1 MKQSLKISENEE
13 IAHIYSENDLIENLK
28 KQLSSLAKEKE
39 SVVQLWQT
47 ALKTVDYL
55 EDELRLYEGRTHGYV
70 PKTEIKKI
78 KITYQQ
84 QIDELHNKIDE
95 CNTKLQETRKNS
107 AQELQEK
114 TQQLEKET
122 SHLADARNTIEQLQE
137 KLTDSEVARSALQ
150 AALVEK
156 NKQIDG
162 FIIREEVA
170 KNKVREAV
178 SIVET
183 ALMEKDAALLREAQT
198 REEMARLAEAVQEAE
213 LKTRAEINE
222 IKSESQVKLN
232 QLQQELVNA
241 KEEIQNK
248 NFEIEKHFFKQEALQ
263 KEIEILQKGRN
274 IESDLSKLLVLEKNL
289 ESTFQKLV
297 NIFQY
302 YLNFK
307 TNSCSFF
314 QSERTC
320 NFLQREIVLKQIWN
334 KWPLI
339 SNAT

>member
-1 MKQSLKISENEE
+1 MNENKELASRLKEALKIAEHDE

-70 PKTEIKKI
+70 PKHEIKKI
-78 KITYQQ
+78 QISYQQ

-95 CNTKLQETRKNS
+95 CNAKLQETRKTS
-107 AQELQEK
+107 ALELYEK

-122 SHLADARNTIEQLQE
+122 NQLADARNAIERLQE
-137 KLTDSEVARSALQ
+137 KLTDSDAARSALQ

-162 FIIREEVA
+162 FIVREEIA

-178 SIVET
+178 NIVET

-198 REEMARLAEAVQEAE
+198 RDEMARLFEAVQEAE
-213 LKTRAEINE
+213 AKTRAEINQ
-222 IKSESQVKLN
+222 IKTESQAKCN
-232 QLQQELVNA
+232 NLQQELVKA
-241 KEEIQNK
+241 KDEIQSK
-248 NFEIEKHFFKQEALQ
+248 NFEIEKQSFKQEALQ
-263 KEIEILQKGRN
+263 KEIEVLQKGRN
-274 IESDLSKLLVLEKNL
+274 VESDMSKLLVLEKHL

-297 NIFQY
+297 NI
-302 YLNFK
+302 
-307 TNSCSFF
+307 
-314 QSERTC
+314 
-320 NFLQREIVLKQIWN
+320 
-334 KWPLI
+334 
-339 SNAT
+339 